1 MKLIELLRVIDDSEH
16 KNEVWI
22 GVRHSD
28 LDMRVGSAFGVLG
41 DFCATNKLRTDV
53 VENAEVLGIDT
64 DLSCWSFGGDHDPD
78 ESNTHSIGFDVKP
91 QLVIWISPEGLE

>member
-1 MKLIELLRVIDDSEH
+1 MKLIELLRVIDDTEH

-22 GVRHSD
+22 GVRHGD

-41 DFCATNKLRTDV
+41 DFCAINKLRTDV

-64 DLSCWSFGGDHDPD
+64 DLSCWSFGGDHGPD
-78 ESNTHSIGFDVKP
+78 ETNTYSVGFDVKP
-91 QLVIWISPEGLE
+91 QLVIWINPEGLE

>member
-28 LDMRVGSAFGVLG
+28 FDMCVGSAFGVLG
-41 DFCATNKLRTDV
+41 NFCAANELRTDV

-64 DLSCWSFGGDHDPD
+64 DLSCWSFGGDHEPD
-78 ESNTHSIGFDVKP
+78 ESNTHSVGFDVKP
-91 QLVIWISPEGLE
+91 QLVIWINPEGLK